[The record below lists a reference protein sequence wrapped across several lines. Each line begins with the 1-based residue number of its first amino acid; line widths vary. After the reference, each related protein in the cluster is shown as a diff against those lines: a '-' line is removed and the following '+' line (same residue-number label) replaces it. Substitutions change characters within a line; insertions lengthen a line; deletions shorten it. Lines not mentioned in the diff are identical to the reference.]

1 MKRGLFI
8 LFILLFNLNFI
19 FADCGNGIL
28 ELGEQCDDGNR
39 ITHDGCSYS
48 CYNETYSSTYCGD
61 GRLFIGKE
69 ECDDKN
75 KISGDR
81 CSSTCKNETYDVSMC
96 GDSVL
101 FFGYE
106 ECDLGVNG
114 IIIDGC
120 DDDCT
125 FATYNTSYCGDNV
138 IFIGTENC
146 DDGNFIAGDSC
157 APNCTKEVYDYK
169 YCGDN
174 VLFLGKEQCDDG
186 NHISRD
192 SCSSNCYNET
202 YSSSYCGDG
211 RLFIGKEECD
221 DRNKISYDG
230 CSSTCN
236 NETYYVNM
244 CGDNVTFIGEEECD
258 KGINGISG
266 DGCYDDCTNVTYN
279 SIYCGDGVLFPI
291 NESCDDGNLIN
302 HDGCSNI
309 CKKES
314 YSNTFCGDNILFVG
328 FEDCDDGNKISG
340 DECSSTC
347 DFEYCGDGI
356 LTPSFGEKCDDANP
370 IVGDG
375 CSMNCTIETYNT
387 SMCGDGII
395 FPGYEECDDHN
406 LDSGDGCSNTC
417 TLETAYNP
425 SMCGDGSLFPGFE
438 QCDDGNKISNDGCS
452 NNCLFETCTNG
463 VNLNVYSVTDISGS
477 MTIKECADTRPFYCC
492 LFNDCDIANTC
503 INTCH
508 GTYYQRMDLAQRA
521 NKAFIENLF
530 KVSGN
535 EVGLVTYAT
544 VSNDTGYHELSNNSV
559 SLINTIDSWASYGR
573 TCICCGV
580 LNAIDKM
587 VNESDSSAYKVL
599 VVMSDGEANIQCLD
613 KYPSLSSE
621 NAAIQASCDAY
632 EDYGIVVHTVGFGAD
647 AGKKTLQK
655 MADCGHGRY
664 YSGDFDL
671 VDVYKQIS
679 QDIMLNM
686 SCNVC
691 GNGILESGEECDDN
705 NSINGDGCSSICKN
719 ETICGNGIKEF
730 PEECDDKNLIN
741 GDGCSNVCILQPEVY
756 WLNSNGVRITQAH
769 VGDTVKLI
777 LNNSGLNLT
786 GPFNFEIFEKDSFLN
801 PDDNIRTGTGGISG
815 VFSNVGFGNVLG
827 NWTITEED
835 YAKTDVGDYDGFYFT
850 INGYKSNNL
859 TILTRDLTEECKYYV
874 DEFSCN
880 SCDNSGCIAAEKSVN
895 KKVFEAYPEVWGDY
909 RCGDEI
915 IDFNSSCIYKIQCKC
930 VWDDILNSCS
940 YSWELVPLNC
950 TPDIGAC
957 TYSESTAD
965 TCDDGFLGYSWTTI
979 WTWGTDNG
987 YADFN
992 DGPSNDINDY
1002 FNMSING
1009 SNTYFYDP
1017 LKISRNC
1024 VGGSNTI
1031 LCPAK
1036 VQLPFFGFYNL
1047 IITIFIIAGIYYLIY
1062 LRKLNTLGQKRFNLL
1077 KQPQ

>member
-1 MKRGLFI
+1 MKRDLLI
-8 LFILLFNLNFI
+8 LFFLLFNLNFI

-28 ELGEQCDDGNR
+28 ESGEQCDDGNYISR
-39 ITHDGCSYS
+39 DGCSYS
-48 CYNETYSSTYCGD
+48 CYNETYRS
-61 GRLFIGKE
+61 
-69 ECDDKN
+69 
-75 KISGDR
+75 
-81 CSSTCKNETYDVSMC
+81 
-96 GDSVL
+96 
-101 FFGYE
+101 
-106 ECDLGVNG
+106 
-114 IIIDGC
+114 
-120 DDDCT
+120 
-125 FATYNTSYCGDNV
+125 SYCGDNV
-138 IFIGTENC
+138 IFIGIEDC
-146 DDGNFIAGDSC
+146 DDGNFIVGDSC
-157 APNCTKEVYDYK
+157 APNCTKEVYDYNV
-169 YCGDN
+169 YCGDD
-174 VLFLGKEQCDDG
+174 VLFLGKEQCDD
-186 NHISRD
+186 
-192 SCSSNCYNET
+192 
-202 YSSSYCGDG
+202 
-211 RLFIGKEECD
+211 
-221 DRNKISYDG
+221 
-230 CSSTCN
+230 
-236 NETYYVNM
+236 
-244 CGDNVTFIGEEECD
+244 
-258 KGINGISG
+258 GINGISG

-279 SIYCGDGVLFPI
+279 SIYCGDGFLFPV

-406 LDSGDGCSNTC
+406 LDSS
-417 TLETAYNP
+417 
-425 SMCGDGSLFPGFE
+425 
-438 QCDDGNKISNDGCS
+438 DGCS

-769 VGDTVKLI
+769 VGDTVK
-777 LNNSGLNLT
+777 
-786 GPFNFEIFEKDSFLN
+786 
-801 PDDNIRTGTGGISG
+801 
-815 VFSNVGFGNVLG
+815 
-827 NWTITEED
+827 
-835 YAKTDVGDYDGFYFT
+835 
-850 INGYKSNNL
+850 
-859 TILTRDLTEECKYYV
+859 
-874 DEFSCN
+874 
-880 SCDNSGCIAAEKSVN
+880 
-895 KKVFEAYPEVWGDY
+895 
-909 RCGDEI
+909 I
-915 IDFNSSCIYKIQCKC
+915 I
-930 VWDDILNSCS
+930 
-940 YSWELVPLNC
+940 
-950 TPDIGAC
+950 
-957 TYSESTAD
+957 
-965 TCDDGFLGYSWTTI
+965 
-979 WTWGTDNG
+979 
-987 YADFN
+987 
-992 DGPSNDINDY
+992 
-1002 FNMSING
+1002 
-1009 SNTYFYDP
+1009 
-1017 LKISRNC
+1017 
-1024 VGGSNTI
+1024 
-1031 LCPAK
+1031 
-1036 VQLPFFGFYNL
+1036 
-1047 IITIFIIAGIYYLIY
+1047 
-1062 LRKLNTLGQKRFNLL
+1062 
-1077 KQPQ
+1077 

>member
-1 MKRGLFI
+1 MKRCVFIIFGLLLINI
-8 LFILLFNLNFI
+8 LFVN
-19 FADCGNGIL
+19 ADCGNGIL
-28 ELGEQCDDGNR
+28 ESSEQCDDGNR
-39 ITHDGCSYS
+39 ISYDGCSYYCS
-48 CYNETYSSTYCGD
+48 NETYRSSYCGD
-61 GRLFIGKE
+61 GHLFIGKE

-120 DDDCT
+120 NDDCT
-125 FATYNTSYCGDNV
+125 FATYNPSYCGDNV
-138 IFIGTENC
+138 VFIGTENC
-146 DDGNFIAGDSC
+146 EDGNFIAGDSC
-157 APNCTKEVYDYK
+157 APNCTNEVYDYK
-169 YCGDN
+169 VYCGDN

-186 NHISRD
+186 NRISYGHD
-192 SCSSNCYNET
+192 GCSYYCYNET
-202 YSSSYCGDG
+202 YRSSYCGDG
-211 RLFIGKEECD
+211 LLFVGKEECD
-221 DRNKISYDG
+221 DRNTISGDR
-230 CSSTCN
+230 CSSICK

-244 CGDNVTFIGEEECD
+244 CGDSVIFRGEEECD
-258 KGINGISG
+258 RGINGISG

-279 SIYCGDGVLFPI
+279 SSYCGDGVLFPI
-291 NESCDDGNLIN
+291 NESCDDGNRISR
-302 HDGCSNI
+302 DGCSNI

-314 YSNTFCGDNILFVG
+314 YSNSFCGDNILFVG

-356 LTPSFGEKCDDANP
+356 LTLSFDEECDDANP
-370 IVGDG
+370 IPGDG
-375 CSMNCTIETYNT
+375 CSNCTIETYNA

-395 FPGYEECDDHN
+395 FSGYEECDDHN

-452 NNCLFETCTNG
+452 NSCLFETCANG

-477 MTIKECADTRPFYCC
+477 MTIQECADTNPFYCC
-492 LFNDCDIANTC
+492 WFNDCNIANTC

-508 GTYYQRMDLAQRA
+508 GTYYKRMDLAQRA

-587 VNESDSSAYKVL
+587 VNETDSSAYKVL
-599 VVMSDGEANIQCLD
+599 VVMSDGEANVQCLD
-613 KYPSLSSE
+613 KYPSLSWE
-621 NAAIQASCDAY
+621 NAAVQASCDAY

-647 AGKKTLQK
+647 AGEKTLQK

-664 YSGDFDL
+664 YSGDLDI

-686 SCNVC
+686 SCN
-691 GNGILESGEECDDN
+691 D
-705 NSINGDGCSSICKN
+705 
-719 ETICGNGIKEF
+719 CGNGIKES
-730 PEECDDKNLIN
+730 PEECDDGNLDE
-741 GDGCSNVCILQPEVY
+741 GDGCLSTCILQPEVY
-756 WLNSNGVRITQAH
+756 WLNSNGVRITRAH
-769 VGDTVKLI
+769 VGDTVKLM
-777 LNNSGLNLT
+777 LNNSGLNLIGT
-786 GPFNFEIFEKDSFLN
+786 FSFEIFEDDSAF
-801 PDDNIRTGTGGISG
+801 DDNIRTGAGGISG
-815 VFSNVGFGNVLG
+815 VFNNVGFGNILG
-827 NWTITEED
+827 EWTIIEED
-835 YAKTDVGDYDGFYFT
+835 YSKTNDYEGFYFT

-859 TILTRDLTEECKYYV
+859 TILTRDLTEECKDYV

-880 SCDNSGCIAAEKSVN
+880 NCDNSGCMAAENSVN
-895 KKVFEAYPEVWGDY
+895 KKVFEAYPEVWNNT
-909 RCGDEI
+909 RCGDKI
-915 IDFNSSCIYKIQCKC
+915 LGPDSCNYTMQCKC
-930 VWDDILNSCS
+930 LWDDILNACSYTWELIPDLDCGSTPTIGFCS
-940 YSWELVPLNC
+940 YSEN
-950 TPDIGAC
+950 TNDN
-957 TYSESTAD
+957 
-965 TCDDGFLGYSWTTI
+965 CDDGFLEYSWTTI
-979 WTWGTDNG
+979 WSWGADNG

-992 DGPSNDINDY
+992 NGPSNDINDY
-1002 FNMSING
+1002 ILENG
-1009 SNTYFYDP
+1009 IYYYDP
-1017 LKISRNC
+1017 LKLSRNC
-1024 VGGSNTI
+1024 ISGSNA
-1031 LCPAK
+1031 LSCPAK
-1036 VQLPFFGFYNL
+1036 IQLPFFGFYNL
-1047 IITIFIIAGIYYLIY
+1047 IIAVLLIAGVYFVF
-1062 LRKLNTLGQKRFNLL
+1062 RKELE
-1077 KQPQ
+1077 

>member
-1 MKRGLFI
+1 MKRDLLI
-8 LFILLFNLNFI
+8 LFFLLFNLNFI

-28 ELGEQCDDGNR
+28 ESGEQCDDGNYISR
-39 ITHDGCSYS
+39 DGCSYS
-48 CYNETYSSTYCGD
+48 CYNETYRS
-61 GRLFIGKE
+61 
-69 ECDDKN
+69 
-75 KISGDR
+75 
-81 CSSTCKNETYDVSMC
+81 
-96 GDSVL
+96 
-101 FFGYE
+101 
-106 ECDLGVNG
+106 
-114 IIIDGC
+114 
-120 DDDCT
+120 
-125 FATYNTSYCGDNV
+125 SYCGDDV
-138 IFIGTENC
+138 IFVGIEDC
-146 DDGNFIAGDSC
+146 DDGNFIVGDSC
-157 APNCTKEVYDYK
+157 APNCTKEVYDYNV
-169 YCGDN
+169 YCGDD

-192 SCSSNCYNET
+192 GCSYSCYNET

-221 DRNKISYDG
+221 DKNRISGDG

-279 SIYCGDGVLFPI
+279 SIYCGDGFLFPV

-387 SMCGDGII
+387 SMCGDGL
-395 FPGYEECDDHN
+395 F
-406 LDSGDGCSNTC
+406 
-417 TLETAYNP
+417 
-425 SMCGDGSLFPGFE
+425 FPGFE

-492 LFNDCDIANTC
+492 FFNDCDIANTC

-530 KVSGN
+530 KVSGD

-587 VNESDSSAYKVL
+587 FNESDSSAYKVL

-691 GNGILESGEECDDN
+691 GNGILESG
-705 NSINGDGCSSICKN
+705 
-719 ETICGNGIKEF
+719 
-730 PEECDDKNLIN
+730 EECDDKNLIN

>member
-356 LTPSFGEKCDDANP
+356 LTPSFGEECDDANP
-370 IVGDG
+370 ITGDG

-587 VNESDSSAYKVL
+587 FNESDSSAYKVL

-719 ETICGNGIKEF
+719 ETICGNGIKES
-730 PEECDDKNLIN
+730 PEECDDKNLVN

-915 IDFNSSCIYKIQCKC
+915 IDSNSSCIYEIQCKC

-1017 LKISRNC
+1017 LKLSRNC

-1047 IITIFIIAGIYYLIY
+1047 IITILLIAGVYFV
-1062 LRKLNTLGQKRFNLL
+1062 LRKN
-1077 KQPQ
+1077 

>member
-1 MKRGLFI
+1 MKRDLLI
-8 LFILLFNLNFI
+8 LFFLLFNLNFI

-28 ELGEQCDDGNR
+28 ESGEQCDDGNYISR
-39 ITHDGCSYS
+39 DGCSYYCS
-48 CYNETYSSTYCGD
+48 NETYRSSYCGD
-61 GRLFIGKE
+61 GHLFIGKE

-101 FFGYE
+101 FLGYE
-106 ECDLGVNG
+106 ECDL
-114 IIIDGC
+114 
-120 DDDCT
+120 
-125 FATYNTSYCGDNV
+125 
-138 IFIGTENC
+138 
-146 DDGNFIAGDSC
+146 
-157 APNCTKEVYDYK
+157 
-169 YCGDN
+169 
-174 VLFLGKEQCDDG
+174 
-186 NHISRD
+186 
-192 SCSSNCYNET
+192 
-202 YSSSYCGDG
+202 
-211 RLFIGKEECD
+211 
-221 DRNKISYDG
+221 
-230 CSSTCN
+230 
-236 NETYYVNM
+236 
-244 CGDNVTFIGEEECD
+244 
-258 KGINGISG
+258 GINGISG

-279 SIYCGDGVLFPI
+279 SSYCGDGVLFPI
-291 NESCDDGNLIN
+291 NESCDDGNRISR
-302 HDGCSNI
+302 DGCSNI

-314 YSNTFCGDNILFVG
+314 YSNSFCGDNILFVG

-406 LDSGDGCSNTC
+406 LDSS
-417 TLETAYNP
+417 
-425 SMCGDGSLFPGFE
+425 
-438 QCDDGNKISNDGCS
+438 DGCS

-801 PDDNIRTGTGGISG
+801 PDDNIRTGAGGISG

>member
-1 MKRGLFI
+1 MKRDLLI
-8 LFILLFNLNFI
+8 LFFLLFNLNFI

-28 ELGEQCDDGNR
+28 ESG
-39 ITHDGCSYS
+39 
-48 CYNETYSSTYCGD
+48 
-61 GRLFIGKE
+61 E

-202 YSSSYCGDG
+202 YSS
-211 RLFIGKEECD
+211 
-221 DRNKISYDG
+221 
-230 CSSTCN
+230 
-236 NETYYVNM
+236 
-244 CGDNVTFIGEEECD
+244 
-258 KGINGISG
+258 
-266 DGCYDDCTNVTYN
+266 
-279 SIYCGDGVLFPI
+279 IYCGDGVLFPI

-356 LTPSFGEKCDDANP
+356 LTPSFGEECDDANP
-370 IVGDG
+370 ITGDG

-452 NNCLFETCTNG
+452 NSCLFETCANG

-477 MTIKECADTRPFYCC
+477 MTIQECADTNPFYCC
-492 LFNDCDIANTC
+492 WFNDCNIANTC

-508 GTYYQRMDLAQRA
+508 GTYYKRMDLAQRA

-530 KVSGN
+530 KISGN
-535 EVGLVTYAT
+535 KVGLVTYAT
-544 VSNDTGYHELSNNSV
+544 VSNDTGYHELSNNSI
-559 SLINTIDSWASYGR
+559 SLNNTIDSWASYGR

-587 VNESDSSAYKVL
+587 VNETDSSAYKVL
-599 VVMSDGEANIQCLD
+599 VVMSDGEANVQCLD
-613 KYPSLSSE
+613 KYPSLSWE
-621 NAAIQASCDAY
+621 NAAVQASCDAY

-647 AGKKTLQK
+647 AGEKTLQK

-664 YSGDFDL
+664 YSGDLDI

-686 SCNVC
+686 SCN
-691 GNGILESGEECDDN
+691 D
-705 NSINGDGCSSICKN
+705 
-719 ETICGNGIKEF
+719 CGNGIKES
-730 PEECDDKNLIN
+730 PEECDDGNLDE
-741 GDGCSNVCILQPEVY
+741 GDGCLSTCILQPEVY
-756 WLNSNGVRITQAH
+756 WLNSNGVRITRAH
-769 VGDTVKLI
+769 VGDTVKLM
-777 LNNSGLNLT
+777 LNNSGLNLIGT
-786 GPFNFEIFEKDSFLN
+786 FSFEIFEDDSAF
-801 PDDNIRTGTGGISG
+801 DDNIRTGAGGISG
-815 VFSNVGFGNVLG
+815 VFNNVGFGNILG
-827 NWTITEED
+827 EWTIIEED
-835 YAKTDVGDYDGFYFT
+835 YSKTNDYEGFYFT

-859 TILTRDLTEECKYYV
+859 TILTRDLTEECKDYV

-880 SCDNSGCIAAEKSVN
+880 NCDNSGCMAAENSVN
-895 KKVFEAYPEVWGDY
+895 KKVFEAYPEVWNNT
-909 RCGDEI
+909 RCGDKI
-915 IDFNSSCIYKIQCKC
+915 LGPDSCNYTMQCKC
-930 VWDDILNSCS
+930 LWDDILNACSYTWELIPDLDCGSTPTIGFCS
-940 YSWELVPLNC
+940 YSEN
-950 TPDIGAC
+950 TNDN
-957 TYSESTAD
+957 
-965 TCDDGFLGYSWTTI
+965 CDDGFLEYSWTTI
-979 WTWGTDNG
+979 WSWGADNG

-992 DGPSNDINDY
+992 NGPSNDINDY
-1002 FNMSING
+1002 ILENG
-1009 SNTYFYDP
+1009 IYYYDP
-1017 LKISRNC
+1017 LKLSRNC
-1024 VGGSNTI
+1024 ISGSNA
-1031 LCPAK
+1031 LSCPAK
-1036 VQLPFFGFYNL
+1036 IQLPFFGFYNL
-1047 IITIFIIAGIYYLIY
+1047 IIAILLIAGVYFVF
-1062 LRKLNTLGQKRFNLL
+1062 RKELE
-1077 KQPQ
+1077 

>member
-1 MKRGLFI
+1 MKRDLLI
-8 LFILLFNLNFI
+8 LFFLLFNLNFI

-28 ELGEQCDDGNR
+28 ESGEQCDDGNYISR
-39 ITHDGCSYS
+39 DGCSYS
-48 CYNETYSSTYCGD
+48 CYNETYRSSYCGD
-61 GRLFIGKE
+61 GRLFVGVE

-125 FATYNTSYCGDNV
+125 FATYNPSYCGDNV
-138 IFIGTENC
+138 IFIGIEDC
-146 DDGNFIAGDSC
+146 DDGNFIVGDSC
-157 APNCTKEVYDYK
+157 APNCTKEVYDYNV
-169 YCGDN
+169 YCGDD

-192 SCSSNCYNET
+192 GCSYSCYNET

-221 DRNKISYDG
+221 DKNRISGDG

-236 NETYYVNM
+236 NET
-244 CGDNVTFIGEEECD
+244 
-258 KGINGISG
+258 
-266 DGCYDDCTNVTYN
+266 CY
-279 SIYCGDGVLFPI
+279 
-291 NESCDDGNLIN
+291 DGNLIN

-406 LDSGDGCSNTC
+406 LDSS
-417 TLETAYNP
+417 
-425 SMCGDGSLFPGFE
+425 
-438 QCDDGNKISNDGCS
+438 DGCS

-671 VDVYKQIS
+671 ADVYKQIS

-769 VGDTVKLI
+769 VGDTVK
-777 LNNSGLNLT
+777 
-786 GPFNFEIFEKDSFLN
+786 
-801 PDDNIRTGTGGISG
+801 
-815 VFSNVGFGNVLG
+815 
-827 NWTITEED
+827 
-835 YAKTDVGDYDGFYFT
+835 
-850 INGYKSNNL
+850 
-859 TILTRDLTEECKYYV
+859 
-874 DEFSCN
+874 
-880 SCDNSGCIAAEKSVN
+880 
-895 KKVFEAYPEVWGDY
+895 
-909 RCGDEI
+909 I
-915 IDFNSSCIYKIQCKC
+915 I
-930 VWDDILNSCS
+930 
-940 YSWELVPLNC
+940 
-950 TPDIGAC
+950 
-957 TYSESTAD
+957 
-965 TCDDGFLGYSWTTI
+965 
-979 WTWGTDNG
+979 
-987 YADFN
+987 
-992 DGPSNDINDY
+992 
-1002 FNMSING
+1002 
-1009 SNTYFYDP
+1009 
-1017 LKISRNC
+1017 
-1024 VGGSNTI
+1024 
-1031 LCPAK
+1031 
-1036 VQLPFFGFYNL
+1036 
-1047 IITIFIIAGIYYLIY
+1047 
-1062 LRKLNTLGQKRFNLL
+1062 
-1077 KQPQ
+1077 

>member
-1 MKRGLFI
+1 MKRDLLI
-8 LFILLFNLNFI
+8 LFFLLFNLNFI

-28 ELGEQCDDGNR
+28 ESG
-39 ITHDGCSYS
+39 
-48 CYNETYSSTYCGD
+48 
-61 GRLFIGKE
+61 E

-192 SCSSNCYNET
+192 SCSSNCYNDT

-211 RLFIGKEECD
+211 R
-221 DRNKISYDG
+221 
-230 CSSTCN
+230 
-236 NETYYVNM
+236 
-244 CGDNVTFIGEEECD
+244 
-258 KGINGISG
+258 
-266 DGCYDDCTNVTYN
+266 
-279 SIYCGDGVLFPI
+279 LFPI

-356 LTPSFGEKCDDANP
+356 LTPSFGEECDDANP
-370 IVGDG
+370 ITGDG

-387 SMCGDGII
+387 
-395 FPGYEECDDHN
+395 
-406 LDSGDGCSNTC
+406 
-417 TLETAYNP
+417 

-492 LFNDCDIANTC
+492 LFNECDIANTC